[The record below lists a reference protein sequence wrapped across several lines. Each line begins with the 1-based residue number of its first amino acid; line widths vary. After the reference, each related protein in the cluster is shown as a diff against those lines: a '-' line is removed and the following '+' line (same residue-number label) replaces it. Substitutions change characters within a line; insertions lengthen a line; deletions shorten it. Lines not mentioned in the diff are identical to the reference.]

1 MFNPIAL
8 LPFIFLISSSAALPA
23 DLDKRA
29 GATCGSVVYT
39 AAQVNAASVKACS
52 YYQAGTQAGSST
64 YPHTYNNT
72 EGFSFKVA
80 GPYLEFPILSSGAV
94 YTGGKSL
101 HYPFI
106 AIYF

>member
-64 YPHTYNNT
+64 YPHTYNNN